1 MWTDLVRGK
10 RSTRIVVTC
19 VSIVVAMNSQ
29 SPGRP
34 TARRW
39 LQASPTTVVCVVSLT
54 YDSVR
59 KLVLTARTLAN
70 SLAPWSPI
78 WLCDKLL
85 LISRAR
91 NTNSKC
97 QHLCRAHQQ
106 AAPRWD
112 RIHPTTPATFQR
124 NSNVA
129 MLLFNHTIHYQ
140 PELNQVSRRCTHT
153 LGWFPSS

>member
-1 MWTDLVRGK
+1 MIHATSIIVWTADLVSGK
-10 RSTRIVVTC
+10 RSTRVFDTC
-19 VSIVVAMNSQ
+19 VSIVVAMNPQ

-39 LQASPTTVVCVVSLT
+39 LQASPTAVVGVVSLT

-91 NTNSKC
+91 NTNSKR
-97 QHLCRAHQQ
+97 QDLRRAHQQ
-106 AAPRWD
+106 TTAWD
-112 RIHPTTPATFQR
+112 RTHAT
-124 NSNVA
+124 A
-129 MLLFNHTIHYQ
+129 MLQRCFSSHTIHK
-140 PELNQVSRRCTHT
+140 PTRIKPSVTAMHT